1 MSFLRI
7 LGILCIVTLGVIAGG
22 FYVLYTMPDHTAL
35 AHKLVGLGNLFL
47 FFGIM
52 PAFIIA
58 RYRKKDLSSFTFN
71 NKKDDD
77 DWDEE
82 DHKRF

>member
-7 LGILCIVTLGVIAGG
+7 LGIICILTLLVIFLG
-22 FYVLYTMPDHTAL
+22 FYVLYNMPDHTVL
-35 AHKLVGLGNLFL
+35 AQKMVGMGNLFL
-47 FFGIM
+47 FFVIM

-58 RYRKKDLSSFTFN
+58 RYSKKDLSSFTFN

-77 DWDEE
+77 DDWD
-82 DHKRF
+82 DDVKK